1 MLLYN
6 ALVNKNGRIK
16 TMLDRIRYY
25 LLLRELRAE
34 IAETVKKSTQAPA
47 AKGMYVQTGVKT
59 ACKACGSIV

>member
-47 AKGMYVQTGVKT
+47 AKGVYVQTGMKT

>member
-1 MLLYN
+1 
-6 ALVNKNGRIK
+6 
-16 TMLDRIRYY
+16 MLDRIRYY

-47 AKGMYVQTGVKT
+47 VKGVYVQTGVKT